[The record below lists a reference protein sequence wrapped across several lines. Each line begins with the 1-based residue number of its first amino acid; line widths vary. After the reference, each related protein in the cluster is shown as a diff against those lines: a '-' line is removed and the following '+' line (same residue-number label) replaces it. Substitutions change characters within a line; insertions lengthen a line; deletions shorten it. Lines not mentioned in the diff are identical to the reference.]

1 MSQNLYHR
9 HRFPAEIISHC
20 VWLYNSFSLSLR
32 DIEKMMMYR
41 GIEVTYESIRDWVNK
56 FSLPAAKKIRK
67 NRPRLSDKWHLDEV
81 RIVIKGEVHWLW
93 RAVDEEGIVLDILI
107 QKRRNAKAAKRLM
120 KKLLK
125 KEGFAPRVIIT
136 DKLKS
141 YGAAFREMGLGIE
154 HRQHKGLNNQAENS
168 HQWTR
173 LRERKMKGFKSAQ
186 HAQRFLS
193 AGELIYQHTQPPRH
207 KLLAVMG
214 KELMLEGIKSWK
226 EITGILVSEQ
236 A

>member
-1 MSQNLYHR
+1 MRN
-9 HRFPAEIISHC
+9 
-20 VWLYNSFSLSLR
+20 
-32 DIEKMMMYR
+32 
-41 GIEVTYESIRDWVNK
+41 WVYK
-56 FSLPAAKKIRK
+56 FSGSAAKKIRR
-67 NRPRLSDKWHLDEV
+67 NRDKANDKWHLDEV
-81 RIVIKGEVHWLW
+81 RVKISGQIYWLW
-93 RAVDEEGIVLDILI
+93 RAVDDEGVVLDILI
-107 QKRRNAKAAKRLM
+107 QKRRNTKAAKRLM

-125 KEGFAPRVIIT
+125 KSGIAPRVIIT

-207 KLLAVMG
+207 KLLASITRETMV
-214 KELMLEGIKSWK
+214 EGIDHWK
-226 EITGILVSEQ
+226 EITGILVSKQ

>member
-32 DIEKMMMYR
+32 DIEKMMLYR

-107 QKRRNAKAAKRLM
+107 HC
-120 KKLLK
+120 LLYTSPS
-125 KEGFAPRVIIT
+125 PR
-136 DKLKS
+136 DQRGS
-141 YGAAFREMGLGIE
+141 RMP
-154 HRQHKGLNNQAENS
+154 S
-168 HQWTR
+168 
-173 LRERKMKGFKSAQ
+173 SA
-186 HAQRFLS
+186 
-193 AGELIYQHTQPPRH
+193 
-207 KLLAVMG
+207 
-214 KELMLEGIKSWK
+214 
-226 EITGILVSEQ
+226 
-236 A
+236 

>member
-1 MSQNLYHR
+1 MNQNLYHR

-32 DIEKMMMYR
+32 DIEKMMLYR

-67 NRPRLSDKWHLDEV
+67 HRAKASDKWHLDEV
-81 RIVIKGEVHWLW
+81 RVTIRGQIYWLW
-93 RAVDEEGIVLDILI
+93 RAVDDEGVVLDILI
-107 QKRRNAKAAKRLM
+107 QKRRNTKAAKRLM

-125 KEGFAPRVIIT
+125 KSGLAPRVIIT

-141 YGAAFREMGLGIE
+141 YGAAFKEMGLGIE

-173 LRERKMKGFKSAQ
+173 LREGKMKGFKSAQ

-193 AGELIYQHTQPPRH
+193 AGELIYQHSQPPRH
-207 KLLAVMG
+207 KLLAAMS

-226 EITGILVSEQ
+226 EITGILVSKQ

>member
-1 MSQNLYHR
+1 MNQNLYAR
-9 HRFPAEIISHC
+9 HRFPAAIISHC

-32 DIEKMMMYR
+32 DIEKMMLYW
-41 GIEVTYESIRDWVNK
+41 GIEVSYESIRDWVNK
-56 FSLPAAKKIRK
+56 FSLPAARRIRK
-67 NRPRLSDKWHLDEV
+67 RRHKASDKWHLDEV
-81 RIVIKGEVHWLW
+81 RVKISGQVYWLW
-93 RAVDEEGIVLDILI
+93 RAVDDEGIVLDILI
-107 QKRRNAKAAKRLM
+107 QKRRNTKAAKRLM

-173 LRERKMKGFKSAQ
+173 LREKKMRRFKSAKQ
-186 HAQRFLS
+186 AQRFLS
-193 AGELIYQHTQPPRH
+193 AGELIYQHTQPPIH
-207 KLLAVMG
+207 KLLAAIT
-214 KELMLEGIKSWK
+214 KELILEGISSWK
-226 EITGILVSEQ
+226 EITGIRVPNQ

>member
-1 MSQNLYHR
+1 MNQNLYRR
-9 HRFPAEIISHC
+9 HRFPTEIISHC

-32 DIEKMMMYR
+32 DIEKMMLYR

-67 NRPRLSDKWHLDEV
+67 NRAKASDKWHLDEV
-81 RIVIKGEVHWLW
+81 RVKIRGQVYWLW
-93 RAVDEEGIVLDILI
+93 RAVDDEGIVLDILI
-107 QKRRNAKAAKRLM
+107 QKHRNTKAAKRLM

-125 KEGFAPRVIIT
+125 KSGLAPRVIIT

-173 LRERKMKGFKSAQ
+173 LREKKMRRFKSAQ
-186 HAQRFLS
+186 QAQRFLS
-193 AGELIYQHTQPPRH
+193 SGELIYQHTQPQRH
-207 KLLAVMG
+207 KLLAAMT
-214 KELMLEGIKSWK
+214 KEFMLEGIKSWK
-226 EITGILVSEQ
+226 EITGILVPNQ

>member
-1 MSQNLYHR
+1 MKKSLYSR

-32 DIEKMMMYR
+32 DIEKMMLYR

-56 FSLPAAKKIRK
+56 FSLTAAKRIRERRAK
-67 NRPRLSDKWHLDEV
+67 ASDKWHLDEV
-81 RIVIKGEVHWLW
+81 RIKIRGQIYWLW
-93 RAVDEEGIVLDILI
+93 RAVDDQGIVLDILI
-107 QKRRNAKAAKRLM
+107 QKRRHTRAAKRLM

-125 KEGFAPRVIIT
+125 KSGFAPRVIVT
-136 DKLKS
+136 DQLKS

-173 LRERKMKGFKSAQ
+173 LREQKMRRFKSARQ
-186 HAQRFLS
+186 AQRFLS
-193 AGELIYQHTQPPRH
+193 AAEMIYQQTQPPRH
-207 KLLAVMG
+207 KLLAAMTR
-214 KELMLEGIKSWK
+214 EMMLEGIKCWK
-226 EITGILVSEQ
+226 EISGVRVSN
-236 A
+236 

>member
-1 MSQNLYHR
+1 MNKNLYAR

-32 DIEKMMMYR
+32 DIEKMMLYR

-67 NRPRLSDKWHLDEV
+67 NRRKASDKWHLDEV
-81 RIVIKGEVHWLW
+81 RIKISRQIYWLW
-93 RAVDEEGIVLDILI
+93 RAVDIEGVVLDILI
-107 QKRRNAKAAKRLM
+107 QKRRNTKAAKRLM

-125 KEGFAPRVIIT
+125 KSGFAPRVIIT
-136 DKLKS
+136 DRLQS
-141 YGAAFREMGLGIE
+141 YSAALREMGSGIE

-173 LRERKMKGFKSAQ
+173 LREKKMRRLKSAKQ
-186 HAQRFLS
+186 AQRFLS
-193 AGELIYQHTQPPRH
+193 AGELIYQQTQPPRH
-207 KLLAVMG
+207 RLLAAMT
-214 KELMLEGIKSWK
+214 KELMLKGIESWK
-226 EITGILVSEQ
+226 EITGVLVSNR